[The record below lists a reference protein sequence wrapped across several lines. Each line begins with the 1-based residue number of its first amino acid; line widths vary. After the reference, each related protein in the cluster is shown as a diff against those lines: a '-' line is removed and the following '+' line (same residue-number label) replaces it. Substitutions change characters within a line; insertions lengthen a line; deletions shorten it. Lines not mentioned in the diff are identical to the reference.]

1 MSVVEACCEDQ
12 QECEPETERAGAA
25 YLRDIVAEACAFG
38 EGDERPI
45 KESSSPTEDQ
55 AEAQRSMG
63 EELCG
68 EIAEEEDTEGEGGV
82 ATAHGRDHRGDE
94 SPLVA

>member
-1 MSVVEACCEDQ
+1 
-12 QECEPETERAGAA
+12 
-25 YLRDIVAEACAFG
+25 
-38 EGDERPI
+38 
-45 KESSSPTEDQ
+45 
-55 AEAQRSMG
+55 MG

-68 EIAEEEDTEGEGGV
+68 EIAEEEDAEGEGGI

>member
-1 MSVVEACCEDQ
+1 VWCEKRWGW
-12 QECEPETERAGAA
+12 EPETERVGAA

-45 KESSSPTEDQ
+45 KESSSATEGQ

>member
-1 MSVVEACCEDQ
+1 
-12 QECEPETERAGAA
+12 
-25 YLRDIVAEACAFG
+25 
-38 EGDERPI
+38 
-45 KESSSPTEDQ
+45 
-55 AEAQRSMG
+55 MG

>member
-1 MSVVEACCEDQ
+1 M
-12 QECEPETERAGAA
+12 GAA
-25 YLRDIVAEACAFG
+25 YLRHIVAEACAFG

-45 KESSSPTEDQ
+45 KESSSATEGQ

-68 EIAEEEDTEGEGGV
+68 EIAEEEDTEGKGGV